1 VWREKKPHFDVGL
14 LEKFGPLGESQSQRQ
29 QQQQLLQVTVDP
41 SAPLDIFSSLGDYSS
56 KAALL

>member
-1 VWREKKPHFDVGL
+1 MWRENFDVGL
-14 LEKFGPLGESQSQRQ
+14 LEKFGSLGERQSQSQRQ
-29 QQQQLLQVTVDP
+29 QQKLLQVTVNP